1 MQFSKNWLKD
11 FIDLDLST
19 EEICYQLTMAG
30 IEVDNFENVKS
41 AITGND
47 AIIKLDITPNRGDC
61 FSILGVARELAIL
74 NNLKLKL
81 PKIAKLKSTYQDTIS
96 VNACAEGP
104 VYFGRTVKDFDMN
117 AVTLPHIAERL
128 TLSDQKLIDPV
139 VDITNYIILE
149 LGQPLHAF
157 DRDKLN
163 GDISVRLAKK
173 DESITLLD
181 DQTLNLDASCLVISD
196 EKEAVAF
203 AGVMGGKD
211 SSVTSST
218 SSIFLES
225 AYFKPSVIRGKAR
238 KFGFQT
244 EASLRFERG
253 VDYTI
258 QEFALNRAT
267 DLLNQTIGGEIG
279 SVISDTLIKELPNHK
294 KINID
299 IDRTNK
305 ILGTTISTNSA
316 IKYFKGLG
324 LSPEA
329 TKSGKISV
337 SSPPWR
343 YDINIEADL
352 VEELARLEGYDS
364 LPEES
369 LLPIYKR
376 ENISKGNHLRN
387 SLVSLGF
394 NEIVSYAFISQE
406 DHNLYGQDQKT
417 LNVSNP
423 ISQNMSVMRTN
434 LVSGLINTFL
444 YNLNHGQNNQRL
456 FEIGNTFHIDKSNN
470 VSEKKLVAGL
480 MSGKKSSDNWKEKFD
495 NLTFYDLKGL
505 VQDLLSDFSQP
516 NSYSL
521 CNVDFL
527 HPGMSSAISFEKK
540 TIGFL
545 GSIHPVVLNK
555 VGVKDDL
562 FIFSF
567 ELDKLIFESSKSF
580 EEYSKF
586 PSSARDLAFV
596 FDKEVNADEIKE
608 VIQNSAGEFYKDLEI
623 FDIYEGERIDA
634 GKKSIALSISWQ
646 SSSKTLL
653 DSDIDTAVEKIVNSI
668 KKELDGTLR
677 T

>member
-104 VYFGRTVKDFDMN
+104 VYFGRTIKDFDMN

-128 TLSDQKLIDPV
+128 RLSDQKLIDPV

-267 DLLNQTIGGEIG
+267 YLLNQTIGGEIG
-279 SVISDTLIKELPNHK
+279 SVISDFLIKELPNHK

-316 IKYFKGLG
+316 KNYFKGLG

-376 ENISKGNHLRN
+376 ENISKENHLRN
-387 SLVSLGF
+387 SLVSFGF

-545 GSIHPVVLNK
+545 GSIHPVILNK

-653 DSDIDTAVEKIVNSI
+653 DGDIDTAVEKIVNSI

>member
-81 PKIAKLKSTYQDTIS
+81 PKITKLKSTYQDTIS

-267 DLLNQTIGGEIG
+267 YLLNQTIGGEIG
-279 SVISDTLIKELPNHK
+279 SVISDSLIKELPNHK

-316 IKYFKGLG
+316 KNYFKGLG

-376 ENISKGNHLRN
+376 ENISKENHLRN
-387 SLVSLGF
+387 SLVSFGF

-545 GSIHPVVLNK
+545 GSIHPIVLNK

-653 DSDIDTAVEKIVNSI
+653 DGDIDTAVEKIVNSI

>member
-104 VYFGRTVKDFDMN
+104 VYFGRTIKDFDMN

-316 IKYFKGLG
+316 KNYFKGLG

-376 ENISKGNHLRN
+376 ENISKENHLRN
-387 SLVSLGF
+387 SLVSFGF

-586 PSSARDLAFV
+586 PSSARDLAFI

>member
-104 VYFGRTVKDFDMN
+104 VYFGRTIKDFDMN

-267 DLLNQTIGGEIG
+267 YLLNQTIGGEIG
-279 SVISDTLIKELPNHK
+279 SVISDSLIKELPNHK

-316 IKYFKGLG
+316 KNYFKGLG

-376 ENISKGNHLRN
+376 ENISKENHLRN
-387 SLVSLGF
+387 SLVSFGF

-608 VIQNSAGEFYKDLEI
+608 VIQNSAGEFYKDHEI

-653 DSDIDTAVEKIVNSI
+653 DGDIDTAVEKIVNSI

>member
-267 DLLNQTIGGEIG
+267 YLLNQTIGGEIG
-279 SVISDTLIKELPNHK
+279 SVISDSLIKELPNHK

-316 IKYFKGLG
+316 KNYFKGLG

-376 ENISKGNHLRN
+376 ENISKENHLRN
-387 SLVSLGF
+387 SLVSFGF

-586 PSSARDLAFV
+586 PSSARDLAFI

>member
-104 VYFGRTVKDFDMN
+104 VYFGRTIKDFDMN

-181 DQTLNLDASCLVISD
+181 DQTLNLDTSCLVISD

-267 DLLNQTIGGEIG
+267 YLLNQTIGGEIG
-279 SVISDTLIKELPNHK
+279 SVISDSLIKELPNHK

-316 IKYFKGLG
+316 KNYFKGLG

-376 ENISKGNHLRN
+376 ENISKENHLRN
-387 SLVSLGF
+387 SLVSFGF

-634 GKKSIALSISWQ
+634 DKKSIALSISWQ

-653 DSDIDTAVEKIVNSI
+653 DGDIDTAVEKIVNSI

>member
-267 DLLNQTIGGEIG
+267 YLLNQTIGGEIG
-279 SVISDTLIKELPNHK
+279 SVISDSLIKELPNHK

-316 IKYFKGLG
+316 KNYFKGLG

-337 SSPPWR
+337 TSPPWR

-376 ENISKGNHLRN
+376 ENISKENHLRN

>member
-104 VYFGRTVKDFDMN
+104 VYFGRTIKDFDMN

-267 DLLNQTIGGEIG
+267 YLLNQTIGGEIG
-279 SVISDTLIKELPNHK
+279 SVISDSLIKELPNHK

-316 IKYFKGLG
+316 KNYFKGLG

-376 ENISKGNHLRN
+376 ENISKENHLRN
-387 SLVSLGF
+387 SLVSFGF

-495 NLTFYDLKGL
+495 NLTFYHLKGL

-586 PSSARDLAFV
+586 PSSTRDLAFV

-653 DSDIDTAVEKIVNSI
+653 DGDIDTAVEKIVNSI

>member
-267 DLLNQTIGGEIG
+267 YLLNQTIGGEIG
-279 SVISDTLIKELPNHK
+279 SVISDSLIKELPNHK

-376 ENISKGNHLRN
+376 ENISKENHLRN

-653 DSDIDTAVEKIVNSI
+653 DGDIDTAVEKIVNSI

>member
-316 IKYFKGLG
+316 KNYFKGLG

-376 ENISKGNHLRN
+376 ENISKENHLRN
-387 SLVSLGF
+387 SLVSFGF

-653 DSDIDTAVEKIVNSI
+653 DGDIDTAVEKIVNSI

>member
-104 VYFGRTVKDFDMN
+104 VYFGRTIKDFDMN

-267 DLLNQTIGGEIG
+267 YLLNQTIGGEIG

-376 ENISKGNHLRN
+376 ENISKENHLRN

-495 NLTFYDLKGL
+495 NLTFYHLKGL

>member
-104 VYFGRTVKDFDMN
+104 VYFGRTIKDFDMN

-225 AYFKPSVIRGKAR
+225 AYFNPSVIRGKAR

-316 IKYFKGLG
+316 KNYFKGLG

-376 ENISKGNHLRN
+376 ENISKENHLRN
-387 SLVSLGF
+387 SLVSFGF

-653 DSDIDTAVEKIVNSI
+653 DGDIDTAVEKIVNSI

>member
-163 GDISVRLAKK
+163 GDISVRLAKR

-196 EKEAVAF
+196 EKEAIAF

-267 DLLNQTIGGEIG
+267 YLLNQTIGGEIG

-316 IKYFKGLG
+316 KNYFKGLG
-324 LSPEA
+324 LSPEV

-376 ENISKGNHLRN
+376 ENISKENHLRN

-586 PSSARDLAFV
+586 PSSARDLAFI

>member
-104 VYFGRTVKDFDMN
+104 VYFGRTIKDFDMN

-128 TLSDQKLIDPV
+128 KLSDQKLIDPV

-267 DLLNQTIGGEIG
+267 YLLNQTIGGEIG
-279 SVISDTLIKELPNHK
+279 SVISDSLIKELPNHK

-376 ENISKGNHLRN
+376 ENISKENHLRN

-586 PSSARDLAFV
+586 PSSARDLAFI

-653 DSDIDTAVEKIVNSI
+653 DGDIDTAVEKIVNSI

>member
-104 VYFGRTVKDFDMN
+104 VYFGRTIKDFDMN

-267 DLLNQTIGGEIG
+267 YLLNQTIGGEIG
-279 SVISDTLIKELPNHK
+279 SVISDSLIKELPNHK

-376 ENISKGNHLRN
+376 ENISKENHLRN
-387 SLVSLGF
+387 SLVSFGF

>member
-267 DLLNQTIGGEIG
+267 YLLNQTIGGEIG
-279 SVISDTLIKELPNHK
+279 SVISDSLIKELPNHK

-316 IKYFKGLG
+316 KNYFKGLG

-376 ENISKGNHLRN
+376 ENISKENHLRN
-387 SLVSLGF
+387 SLVSFGF

>member
-376 ENISKGNHLRN
+376 ENISKENHLRN

-527 HPGMSSAISFEKK
+527 HPGMSGAISFEKK

>member
-104 VYFGRTVKDFDMN
+104 VYFGRTIKDFDMN

-267 DLLNQTIGGEIG
+267 YLLNQTIGGEIG
-279 SVISDTLIKELPNHK
+279 SVISDSLIKELPNHK

-376 ENISKGNHLRN
+376 ENISKENHLRN
-387 SLVSLGF
+387 SLVSFGF

-653 DSDIDTAVEKIVNSI
+653 DGDIDTAVEKIVNSI
-668 KKELDGTLR
+668 EKELDGTLR

>member
-238 KFGFQT
+238 IFGFQT

-267 DLLNQTIGGEIG
+267 YLLNQTIGGEIG
-279 SVISDTLIKELPNHK
+279 SVISDTLIKELSNHK

-316 IKYFKGLG
+316 IRYFKGLG

-376 ENISKGNHLRN
+376 ENISKENHLRN
-387 SLVSLGF
+387 SLVSFGF
-394 NEIVSYAFISQE
+394 NEIVSYAFIGQE

-653 DSDIDTAVEKIVNSI
+653 DGDIDTAVEKIVNSI

>member
-279 SVISDTLIKELPNHK
+279 SVISDSLIKELPNHK

-316 IKYFKGLG
+316 KNYFKGLG

-376 ENISKGNHLRN
+376 ENISKENHLRN

>member
-104 VYFGRTVKDFDMN
+104 VYFGRTIKDFDKN

-267 DLLNQTIGGEIG
+267 YLLNQTIGGEIG

-316 IKYFKGLG
+316 KNYFKGLG

-376 ENISKGNHLRN
+376 ENISKENHLRN
-387 SLVSLGF
+387 SLVSFGF

-586 PSSARDLAFV
+586 PSSARDLAFI

-653 DSDIDTAVEKIVNSI
+653 DGDIDTAVEKIVNSI

>member
-267 DLLNQTIGGEIG
+267 YLLNQTIGGEIG
-279 SVISDTLIKELPNHK
+279 SVISDSLIKELPNHK

-376 ENISKGNHLRN
+376 ENISKENHLRN

-596 FDKEVNADEIKE
+596 FDREVNADEIKE

-653 DSDIDTAVEKIVNSI
+653 DGDIDTAVEKIVNSI

>member
-104 VYFGRTVKDFDMN
+104 VYFGRTIKDFDMN

-267 DLLNQTIGGEIG
+267 YLLNQTIGGEIG
-279 SVISDTLIKELPNHK
+279 SVISDSLIKELPNHK

-376 ENISKGNHLRN
+376 ENISKENHLRN
-387 SLVSLGF
+387 SLVSFGF

-567 ELDKLIFESSKSF
+567 EFDKLIFESSKSF

>member
-104 VYFGRTVKDFDMN
+104 VYFGRTIKDFDMN

-267 DLLNQTIGGEIG
+267 YLLNQTIGGEIG

-316 IKYFKGLG
+316 KNYFKGLG

-376 ENISKGNHLRN
+376 ENISKENHLRN
-387 SLVSLGF
+387 SLVSFGF

>member
-181 DQTLNLDASCLVISD
+181 DQTLSLDASCLVISD

-267 DLLNQTIGGEIG
+267 YLLNQTIGGEIG

-376 ENISKGNHLRN
+376 ENISKENHLRN

-527 HPGMSSAISFEKK
+527 HPGMSGAISFEKK

-653 DSDIDTAVEKIVNSI
+653 DGDIDTAVEKIVNSI

>member
-104 VYFGRTVKDFDMN
+104 VYFGRTIKDFDMN

-316 IKYFKGLG
+316 KNYFKGLG

-376 ENISKGNHLRN
+376 ENISKENHLRN
-387 SLVSLGF
+387 SLVSFGF

-586 PSSARDLAFV
+586 PSSARDLAFI

-653 DSDIDTAVEKIVNSI
+653 DGDIDTAVEKIVNSI

>member
-267 DLLNQTIGGEIG
+267 YLLNQTIGGEIG
-279 SVISDTLIKELPNHK
+279 SVISDSLIKELPNHK

-316 IKYFKGLG
+316 KNYFKGLG

-376 ENISKGNHLRN
+376 ENISKENHLRN
-387 SLVSLGF
+387 SLVSFGF

-444 YNLNHGQNNQRL
+444 YNFNHGQNNQRL

>member
-316 IKYFKGLG
+316 KNYFKGLG
-324 LSPEA
+324 LSPEV

-376 ENISKGNHLRN
+376 ENISKENHLRN
-387 SLVSLGF
+387 SLVSFGF

-470 VSEKKLVAGL
+470 VSEKKFVAGL
-480 MSGKKSSDNWKEKFD
+480 ISGKKSSDNWKEKFD

-586 PSSARDLAFV
+586 PSSARDLAFI

>member
-267 DLLNQTIGGEIG
+267 YLLNQTIGGEIG
-279 SVISDTLIKELPNHK
+279 SVISDSLIKELPNHK

-376 ENISKGNHLRN
+376 ENISKENHLRN
-387 SLVSLGF
+387 SLVSFGF

>member
-104 VYFGRTVKDFDMN
+104 VYFGRTIKDFDMN

-267 DLLNQTIGGEIG
+267 YLLNQTIGGEIG
-279 SVISDTLIKELPNHK
+279 SVISDSLIKELPNHK

-316 IKYFKGLG
+316 KNYFKGLG

-376 ENISKGNHLRN
+376 ENISKENHLRN
-387 SLVSLGF
+387 SLVSFGF

-596 FDKEVNADEIKE
+596 FDKKVNADEIKE

-653 DSDIDTAVEKIVNSI
+653 DGDIDTAVEKIVNSI

>member
-104 VYFGRTVKDFDMN
+104 VYFGRTIKDFDMN

-181 DQTLNLDASCLVISD
+181 DQTLNLDTSCLVISD

-376 ENISKGNHLRN
+376 ENISKENHLRN

-653 DSDIDTAVEKIVNSI
+653 DGDIDTAVEKIVNSI

>member
-104 VYFGRTVKDFDMN
+104 VYFGRTIKDFDMN

-267 DLLNQTIGGEIG
+267 YLLNQTIGGEIG
-279 SVISDTLIKELPNHK
+279 SVISDSLIKELPNHK

-316 IKYFKGLG
+316 KNYFKGLG

-376 ENISKGNHLRN
+376 ENISKENHLRN
-387 SLVSLGF
+387 SLVSFGF

-444 YNLNHGQNNQRL
+444 YNLNHGQKNQRL

>member
-128 TLSDQKLIDPV
+128 TFSDQKLIDPV

-267 DLLNQTIGGEIG
+267 YLLNQTIGGEIG
-279 SVISDTLIKELPNHK
+279 SVISDSLIKELPNHK

-316 IKYFKGLG
+316 KNYFKGLG

-376 ENISKGNHLRN
+376 ENISKENHLRN
-387 SLVSLGF
+387 SLVSFGF

>member
-104 VYFGRTVKDFDMN
+104 VYFGRTIKDFDMN

-267 DLLNQTIGGEIG
+267 YLLNQTIGGEIG
-279 SVISDTLIKELPNHK
+279 SVISDSLIKELPNHK

-376 ENISKGNHLRN
+376 ENISKENHLRN
-387 SLVSLGF
+387 SLVSFGF

-495 NLTFYDLKGL
+495 NLTFYHLKGL

-521 CNVDFL
+521 CNIDFL

-586 PSSARDLAFV
+586 PSSTRDLAFV

-653 DSDIDTAVEKIVNSI
+653 DGDIDTAVEKIVNSI

>member
-104 VYFGRTVKDFDMN
+104 VYFGRTIKDFDMN

-267 DLLNQTIGGEIG
+267 YLLNQTIGGEIG
-279 SVISDTLIKELPNHK
+279 SVISDSLIKELPNHK

-376 ENISKGNHLRN
+376 ENISKENHLRN
-387 SLVSLGF
+387 SLVSFGF

-586 PSSARDLAFV
+586 PSSTRDLAFV

-653 DSDIDTAVEKIVNSI
+653 DGDIDTAVEKIVNSI

>member
-104 VYFGRTVKDFDMN
+104 VYFGRTIKDFDMN

-267 DLLNQTIGGEIG
+267 YLLNQTIGGEIG
-279 SVISDTLIKELPNHK
+279 SVISDSLIKELPNHK

-324 LSPEA
+324 LSPEV

-376 ENISKGNHLRN
+376 ENISKENHLRN
-387 SLVSLGF
+387 SLVSFGF

-586 PSSARDLAFV
+586 PSSARDLAFI

>member
-163 GDISVRLAKK
+163 GDISVRLAMK

-267 DLLNQTIGGEIG
+267 YLLNQTIGGEIG
-279 SVISDTLIKELPNHK
+279 SVISDSLIKELPNHK

-329 TKSGKISV
+329 TKTGKISV

-376 ENISKGNHLRN
+376 ENISKENHLRN
-387 SLVSLGF
+387 SLVSFGF

-580 EEYSKF
+580 EQYSKF

>member
-1 MQFSKNWLKD
+1 
-11 FIDLDLST
+11 
-19 EEICYQLTMAG
+19 
-30 IEVDNFENVKS
+30 
-41 AITGND
+41 
-47 AIIKLDITPNRGDC
+47 
-61 FSILGVARELAIL
+61 
-74 NNLKLKL
+74 
-81 PKIAKLKSTYQDTIS
+81 
-96 VNACAEGP
+96 
-104 VYFGRTVKDFDMN
+104 
-117 AVTLPHIAERL
+117 
-128 TLSDQKLIDPV
+128 
-139 VDITNYIILE
+139 
-149 LGQPLHAF
+149 
-157 DRDKLN
+157 
-163 GDISVRLAKK
+163 
-173 DESITLLD
+173 
-181 DQTLNLDASCLVISD
+181 
-196 EKEAVAF
+196 
-203 AGVMGGKD
+203 
-211 SSVTSST
+211 
-218 SSIFLES
+218 
-225 AYFKPSVIRGKAR
+225 
-238 KFGFQT
+238 
-244 EASLRFERG
+244 
-253 VDYTI
+253 
-258 QEFALNRAT
+258 
-267 DLLNQTIGGEIG
+267 
-279 SVISDTLIKELPNHK
+279 
-294 KINID
+294 
-299 IDRTNK
+299 
-305 ILGTTISTNSA
+305 
-316 IKYFKGLG
+316 
-324 LSPEA
+324 
-329 TKSGKISV
+329 
-337 SSPPWR
+337 
-343 YDINIEADL
+343 
-352 VEELARLEGYDS
+352 
-364 LPEES
+364 
-369 LLPIYKR
+369 
-376 ENISKGNHLRN
+376 
-387 SLVSLGF
+387 
-394 NEIVSYAFISQE
+394 
-406 DHNLYGQDQKT
+406 
-417 LNVSNP
+417 
-423 ISQNMSVMRTN
+423 MSVMRTN

-456 FEIGNTFHIDKSNN
+456 FEIGNTFHIDKSNK

-653 DSDIDTAVEKIVNSI
+653 DGDIDTAVEKIVNSI